1 MTRAADPAS
10 TAGIILAGGQ
20 SRRMGQ
26 DKADIG
32 YRGQTFLE
40 RAKIL
45 LYATGCNPVRV
56 SGRPDLPD
64 GIPDREPGKGPA
76 RAILDAL
83 AAISGASSGALFIPV
98 DMPLLEPDDLLPLM
112 TNNPARACAWAG
124 HPLPA
129 YLPAGTMLNAQA
141 EIRSVKNLLARFDAA
156 WLKPHAE
163 QAGRF
168 SNINSPADLTSL
180 PRSE

>member
-1 MTRAADPAS
+1 
-10 TAGIILAGGQ
+10 
-20 SRRMGQ
+20 MGQ

-40 RAKIL
+40 RAKAL
-45 LYATGCNPVRV
+45 LYASGCNSVRV
-56 SGRPDLPD
+56 SGRPDLQ
-64 GIPDREPGKGPA
+64 GGLPDRQPGQGPA
-76 RAILDAL
+76 QAILDSL
-83 AAISGASSGALFIPV
+83 DAISGISSGALFIPV

-129 YLPAGTMLNAQA
+129 YLPAGTILPAQA
-141 EIRSVKNLLARFDAA
+141 EIRSVKNLLARFDTA
-156 WLKPHAE
+156 WLEPHPE
-163 QAGRF
+163 QIRRF
-168 SNINSPADLTSL
+168 SNINSPEDLTSL